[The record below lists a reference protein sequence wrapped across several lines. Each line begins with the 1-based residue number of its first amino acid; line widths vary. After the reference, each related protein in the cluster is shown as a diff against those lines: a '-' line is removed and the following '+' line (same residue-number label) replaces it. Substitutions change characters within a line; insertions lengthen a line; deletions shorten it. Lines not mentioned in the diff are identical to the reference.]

1 MFLANDRFSVAMRER
16 LEQVVNYSER
26 RAERRAE
33 EGRTLMSDDRAIMA
47 EVRMIGAGLVTVLI
61 IALVLNEVYE
71 AVEFETDADGNYE
84 GPFGPIVDDLETT
97 GVAALSLL
105 VVGFIIVAASA
116 IMRVFGG
123 SGMGGR

>member
-1 MFLANDRFSVAMRER
+1 MRER

-71 AVEFETDADGNYE
+71 AVEFETDTDGNYE